1 MTVSAEQAVRL
12 IEKAAE
18 RERNDRFLRDI
29 GWAILGAVL
38 LLAAAALLNPTLG
51 AFVRGWWGSAVYFTI
66 YQTIWTGRRG
76 GARKPGYVTMASE
89 GVRRCRHT
97 RQ

>member
-29 GWAILGAVL
+29 GWASLGAVL
-38 LLAAAALLNPTLG
+38 LVAAAALLNPTLG
-51 AFVRGWWGSAVYFTI
+51 A
-66 YQTIWTGRRG
+66 
-76 GARKPGYVTMASE
+76 
-89 GVRRCRHT
+89 
-97 RQ
+97 